1 MVENLKLKEKNNKR
15 KIAKNAETLAAVHT
29 HTHTHTQYCYLE
41 NKIKVKKV
49 DNKNKGRT
57 MFNYSNI
64 GLPLCAFAKQMFI
77 KVELTKRNFKNVSIL
92 SSSEEVEI
100 KHNRCRAGP

>member
-15 KIAKNAETLAAVHT
+15 KIAKNAETLAAV
-29 HTHTHTQYCYLE
+29 HTHTQYCYLE

>member
-1 MVENLKLKEKNNKR
+1 
-15 KIAKNAETLAAVHT
+15 
-29 HTHTHTQYCYLE
+29 
-41 NKIKVKKV
+41 
-49 DNKNKGRT
+49 

-77 KVELTKRNFKNVSIL
+77 KVELIKRNFKNVSIL

-100 KHNRCRAGP
+100 KHNSCRAGP

>member
-29 HTHTHTQYCYLE
+29 HTHTGYCHLE
-41 NKIKVKKV
+41 NKIKVKNV

-57 MFNYSNI
+57 MFNYNNI

-77 KVELTKRNFKNVSIL
+77 KVELTNRNFKNVSIL